1 MKESKEEFHTEFEIL
16 VIDGVE
22 YQTRLTKKFNQRVPY
37 SPLNLGLVT
46 AFIPGTIIDV
56 FVKDGAKV
64 KAGDTIVVL
73 EAMKMLNQLKSP
85 FDAVVVKV
93 NVSPGERVV
102 KNYVLVE
109 LKELKA
115 TVPEEII

>member
-1 MKESKEEFHTEFEIL
+1 MKESKDDLNKELETL

-22 YQTRLTKKFNQRVPY
+22 YRTHLTKKYAQRKPY

-56 FVKDGAKV
+56 FVKNGAKV

-73 EAMKMLNQLKSP
+73 EAMKMLNQLKAP
-85 FDAVVVKV
+85 FDSIVVKV
-93 NVSPGERVV
+93 NVAPGERVV
-102 KNYVLVE
+102 KNYVLIE

-115 TVPEEII
+115 SAPEATI